1 MQPVQVCIQCK
12 WADTGWV
19 DLDVGLRE
27 RKKLAT
33 RSALHQ
39 AALRLAVVRG
49 VAHVTAEDI
58 SAEAGVSTRTFF
70 NYFPTK
76 EEAFVADDL
85 DRGHRFVATVAAA
98 PDGAPVWSM
107 LRETAIAVFGASDLP
122 KKEQALKE
130 QLVRTSPD
138 VVAHVLATFARL
150 EQELVVELE
159 RRVPA
164 TSPLHARLLANAVV
178 AAIRAAA
185 ETWLSSTDPAPS
197 FPDLL
202 DQAFRVLAPAFPA
215 DARTAPRRR
224 SAQP

>member
-1 MQPVQVCIQCK
+1 MQSVQVCIHCTSG
-12 WADTGWV
+12 DTGPV

-85 DRGHRFVATVAAA
+85 ERGHRFVQTVAAA
-98 PDGAPVWSM
+98 PDGAPIWP
-107 LRETAIAVFGASDLP
+107 LLKQTAIAVFGASDLP
-122 KKEQALKE
+122 PKEQALKE

-159 RRVPA
+159 RRTTS

-185 ETWLSSTDPAPS
+185 ETWLSSTDAAPG

-202 DQAFRVLAPAFPA
+202 DQAFTQLAPAFPA
-215 DARTAPRRR
+215 GRRTAARRTP
-224 SAQP
+224 A